1 MFINIDEQIFNVT
14 FTIYLGN
21 RPIRR
26 WTLEA
31 PRPFIEMQF
40 IQTVQEIA
48 SQIQPM
54 KVVVSREE
62 IIWDQF
68 EQKQKVIPYTM
79 EFQNYQEK

>member
-1 MFINIDEQIFNVT
+1 MFINVGEQLFNVT

-21 RPIRR
+21 QPIKQ
-26 WTLEA
+26 WMMEA

-40 IQTVQEIA
+40 IQTVQEII
-48 SQIQPM
+48 SQTQPM

-79 EFQNYQEK
+79 EFQNYQEE